1 MASAFARVSQR
12 FRKISEFQAWPT
24 PAKKNYHEELC
35 KVNGKAVERLENSLL
50 FIHTV
55 LDMTMASLGIGMS
68 TGNSLME
75 ETPFNFK
82 GPALQVFFDW
92 SHH

>member
-12 FRKISEFQAWPT
+12 FRKISEHLPEVDIPRQLDSPQLASST
-24 PAKKNYHEELC
+24 E
-35 KVNGKAVERLENSLL
+35 AVERLENSLL

-55 LDMTMASLGIGMS
+55 LDMTMASLGMGMS